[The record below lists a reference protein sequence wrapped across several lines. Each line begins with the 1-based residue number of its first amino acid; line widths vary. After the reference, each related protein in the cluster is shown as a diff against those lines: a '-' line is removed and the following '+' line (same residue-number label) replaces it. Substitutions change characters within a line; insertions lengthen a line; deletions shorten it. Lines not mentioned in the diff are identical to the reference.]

1 MFLIRK
7 SAVDVTPRK
16 VIVCGGAGFIGSHV
30 VDRLLAEG
38 HEVDVVDDLSSGAL
52 ANLQDA
58 RSSAGRFKFQN
69 IAIESNE
76 FAPLVSMRTPDV
88 IINVAAFAPAQ
99 NHLAGSIASLE
110 STVAVLEAARLS
122 NVAKVITTIPAAL
135 LYGEVTARDL
145 PIKEGHITDPR
156 TTGEV
161 LGRAAADLHTV
172 YRERHGVEFTVLAVG
187 NVYGPR
193 QRPEDGV
200 VAAFLDAIDNAKA
213 PIVHGTGKQTR
224 DFVHVDDATDAI
236 ARAMDRAGGLVV
248 NVGTGVPTSI
258 NELWAKM
265 AGKSSPKPHQ
275 SAARPHD
282 LMRMSLS
289 PVRARIQL
297 GWSPFTG
304 LDAGLASLDR

>member
-1 MFLIRK
+1 M
-7 SAVDVTPRK
+7 SPRR

-58 RSSAGRFKFQN
+58 RAAAGRFKFQN
-69 IAIESNE
+69 ISVESNE
-76 FAPLVSMRTPDV
+76 FAPLVSMRKPDV
-88 IINVAAFAPAQ
+88 IVNSAAFAPAQ
-99 NHLAGSIASLE
+99 NHLSGALASLAA
-110 STVAVLEAARLS
+110 TVAVLEAARLS
-122 NVAKVITTIPAAL
+122 NVGKVVTTIPASL

-145 PIKEGHITDPR
+145 PIKEGQLSDPR
-156 TTGEV
+156 TTGQV
-161 LGRAAADLHTV
+161 LARAAADLHTV
-172 YRERHGVEFTVLAVG
+172 YRERHGVEFTVLAMG

-200 VAAFLDAIDNAKA
+200 VAAFLDAIENGRA
-213 PIVHGTGKQTR
+213 PIVHGAGKQTR

-236 ARAMDRAGGLVV
+236 ARGLDRAGGLVV
-248 NVGTGVPTSI
+248 NVGTGVATSI
-258 NELWAKM
+258 NDLWAKM
-265 AGKSSPKPHQ
+265 AGKSSASPHQ

-282 LMRMSLS
+282 LARLSLS

-297 GWSPFTG
+297 GWSPFTT
-304 LDAGLASLDR
+304 LDAGLASLRR